1 MKEGGVTHC
10 GDGRVHD
17 LPVSGLAALHVDVDA
32 ERVEDEEELAV
43 GQLHRA
49 ERVHR
54 AVGEEAEHLVV
65 RVDQGCR
72 GEEEKGFT
80 FLPSSNAVR

>member
-1 MKEGGVTHC
+1 MTHR
-10 GDGRVHD
+10 GDCRVHD

-54 AVGEEAEHLVV
+54 VVGQEAQHLVV
-65 RVDQGCR
+65 GVDQG
-72 GEEEKGFT
+72 
-80 FLPSSNAVR
+80 